1 MAKRAPKS
9 INITVT
15 YEKASSKDAKVA
27 IRLLAEMF
35 RLYMEDRK
43 KKDLVHPQIVEKP
56 ICRETGGNENA
67 KIPRAPNLR
76 ITQQHL

>member
-1 MAKRAPKS
+1 MAKRPPKS

-35 RLYMEDRK
+35 RLYMEDK
-43 KKDLVHPQIVEKP
+43 KEKGFSSSGRIAEEP
-56 ICRETGGNENA
+56 IFRQTGGKKNA
-67 KIPRAPNLR
+67 KVKGTKAIR
-76 ITQQHL
+76 IT